1 MSWDDDKIKVAN
13 FNSKALNAL
22 FSAMTNE
29 EFKKILSTESANE
42 AWIILQKTYE
52 GPKAIKDSKHQRLT
66 TSFEEIKMDD
76 DKTFDVFY
84 AKLKDIV
91 NSTFNLGERIPEP
104 KIVRMI
110 LRSLLEQFHAKIT
123 IIEEEKDIG
132 RIPLIELIGNL
143 QNYELGLVRIGKG
156 SKSIFLALK
165 AKDDEE
171 EESSEDENSK
181 FKAYIP
187 RKFKKFIK
195 NVNVKMND

>member
-1 MSWDDDKIKVAN
+1 M
-13 FNSKALNAL
+13 
-22 FSAMTNE
+22 
-29 EFKKILSTESANE
+29 
-42 AWIILQKTYE
+42 
-52 GPKAIKDSKHQRLT
+52 
-66 TSFEEIKMDD
+66 
-76 DKTFDVFY
+76 
-84 AKLKDIV
+84 

-123 IIEEEKDIG
+123 IIEEEKYIG
-132 RIPLIELIGNL
+132 RIPLTELIGNL

-195 NVNVKMND
+195 NVNVKMNDKGRKKPRFPHKK